1 MSAVPT
7 KPGETD
13 APFAFTEENMAEVRR
28 ILAKYPD
35 GRERSAIL
43 PLLDLA
49 QRQQG
54 WISRTVVETVA
65 EMTRSPAIHVWEVA
79 TFYTMY
85 NLKQIGANH
94 VQICTNLPCWL
105 RGSDEVVKAARE
117 VFGVG
122 FGQTSADGTVTV
134 SQMECL
140 GACVN
145 APMMQIGDDYFE
157 DLDFDRAKALFQS
170 ILDGRPLAPGPQTRR
185 QTSAPEGGMSTLTT
199 DPTTP
204 EGGRWIAADSPAAGA
219 GAGGAD

>member
-1 MSAVPT
+1 MSAAPT
-7 KPGETD
+7 KPNETD
-13 APFAFTEENMAEVRR
+13 APFAFSEENMAEVRR

-49 QRQQG
+49 QRQMG
-54 WISRTVVETVA
+54 WISRSVVETVA
-65 EMTRSPAIHVWEVA
+65 EMTRSPAIHVWEAA

-85 NLKQIGANH
+85 NLNKIGANH

-105 RGSDEVVKAARE
+105 RGSDEVVRAARE

-134 SQMECL
+134 SQVECL

-157 DLDFDRAKALFQS
+157 DLDFERAKALFQS

-185 QTSAPEGGMSTLTT
+185 QASAPEGGMTTLTT

-204 EGGRWIAADSPAAGA
+204 EGGRWIAPDSPAAGA
-219 GAGGAD
+219 GGAD

>member
-1 MSAVPT
+1 MSGAPTVPRDS
-7 KPGETD
+7 ES
-13 APFAFTEENMAEVRR
+13 PFAFTDEAMAEVRR

-49 QRQQG
+49 QRQVG
-54 WISRTVVETVA
+54 WISRGVVEVVA
-65 EMTRSPAIHVWEVA
+65 ELTRSPAIHVWEVA

-85 NLKQIGANH
+85 NLEEIGLHH

-105 RGSDEVVKAARE
+105 RGSDDVLRAARD

-122 FGQTSADGTVTV
+122 FGQTSPDGLVTL
-134 SQMECL
+134 SQVECL

-157 DLDFDRAKALFQS
+157 DLDYDSAKALFQA
-170 ILDGRPLAPGPQTRR
+170 IRDGRPLAAGPQKRR
-185 QTSAPEGGMSTLTT
+185 QTSAPEGGMTTLTT
-199 DPTTP
+199 DPATP
-204 EGGRWIAADSPAAGA
+204 EGGRWIAPDSPAAGA